1 MSRGFCLNY
10 RFCGNRNLK
19 NIEMKRRDFIIK
31 GAMAS
36 AAVTTSAAAMTN
48 VFDFKHAN
56 DTLNIGIIGTGDRGT
71 GLSANINSIKNFNIL
86 GCCDT
91 LPFRLENGLKAAKGT
106 AKATPIIVNF

>member
-1 MSRGFCLNY
+1 
-10 RFCGNRNLK
+10 
-19 NIEMKRRDFIIK
+19 MKRRDFIIK

-36 AAVTTSAAAMTN
+36 AAFTTSAAAMTN

-106 AKATPIIVNF
+106 AKATPITVNF